1 MDGKGVDEAFEILLE
16 ELEKLLDNLSKEG
29 EKAFREKDFE
39 KAKKLICD
47 GEKIRNFRKSVESL
61 QEEWQKSFSVQYP
74 EQDSSS
80 QHSEKV
86 IEEKREYAKKRGLK
100 THESKYYI
108 PILEALV
115 ELGGSAET
123 EVVLERVYQK
133 MQGILNEF
141 DLELLPSRREFRCIN
156 TAQWARLRLVKEGF
170 LSSNSPFGIWEIT
183 DKGREYLKNA
193 K

>member
-16 ELEKLLDNLSKEG
+16 ELEKLLDNLSEEG
-29 EKAFREKDFE
+29 QKAFREKDFE
-39 KAKKLICD
+39 KAKKLIGD
-47 GEKIRNFRKSVESL
+47 GEKIGNFRKSVESL
-61 QEEWQKSFSVQYP
+61 QEEWQKNFSVQYS

-80 QHSEKV
+80 QNFKHV
-86 IEEKREYAKKRGLK
+86 FEEKREYTKKRGLK
-100 THESKYYI
+100 THEREYYI

-133 MQGILNEF
+133 MQGVLNEF
-141 DLELLPSRREFRCIN
+141 DLERLPSGGDFRWRN
-156 TAQWARLRLVKEGF
+156 TARWVRLRLVKEGL